1 LGFNNKNAF
10 VEDHNVD
17 SSISRGC
24 SRKFLITIYNKYH
37 KRKTQLGGFCSK
49 TLVPVYHLGFRVG
62 ATAIAAAADST
73 INFWPERLHKV
84 TLTLTHSVV
93 SFILENSIS

>member
-1 LGFNNKNAF
+1 LCPDFLFLKGFT
-10 VEDHNVD
+10 D
-17 SSISRGC
+17 SRIWVSSAIV
-24 SRKFLITIYNKYH
+24 TA
-37 KRKTQLGGFCSK
+37 
-49 TLVPVYHLGFRVG
+49 TLVPVYHLSFRVG